1 MRNIKLPGGEAFPKL
16 GLGTWYMGDIA
27 SEFDR
32 EVAAV
37 RYAMER
43 GIRVID
49 TAEMYANGGAEEVVG
64 AAIDNFTAV
73 PRSDLFIVSKVL
85 PGNAHYDDVI
95 RACEGSLRRLGSE
108 YIDLYLLHWRGA
120 APFQETLDAFE
131 TLRASGKIR
140 YAGVSNFDAG
150 DIDEWLKCDG
160 GETLASN
167 QILYNLSR
175 RGAEWDVLPLCNKR
189 GVPVMAYSPLEQGRL
204 QGDPVLARIAERHGV
219 SDLQVALAWVL
230 AQDNVMAIPKSV
242 SRTHIDQNIA
252 ALDITLDAEDHA
264 LLNEAFPPP
273 RGPSYLEML

>member
-73 PRSDLFIVSKVL
+73 SRSDLFIVSKVL